1 MTQTELQR
9 PSPFFDVT
17 ILSDGIPGVVES
29 FKALSSLKSAD
40 IKDENIRDT
49 TGQLQEHVASYSGI
63 AEASLKIAKRST
75 KTLDRI
81 RVLEIDLRGN
91 ISNIS
96 DEEIRD
102 TFAVITNSMS
112 VMCGEIQ
119 NLKQNVRDYRS
130 DFIKIRKQFN
140 EKSQCFVEQRQN
152 EVDGKCRAE
161 KNARTSMFVGNG
173 VAECIRIGADVLRR
187 ESTIL
192 STQPMWF
199 ALGMVVA
206 TKIAQVAFESYYSEK
221 AQESEKEIQRY
232 NSLIDASNAIKVHL
246 QAFEVHLDHIAD
258 GWAELESE
266 WKLAIAQLKLTGSAT
281 DKINRKCVRL
291 TMGEFHT
298 KIERIYGSLMTYK
311 RGMTSLVKHFSECDQ
326 KPEAMVIGDQP
337 RIGDL
342 V

>member
-1 MTQTELQR
+1 MGLITPLEDR
-9 PSPFFDVT
+9 
-17 ILSDGIPGVVES
+17 
-29 FKALSSLKSAD
+29 SAD

-49 TGQLQEHVASYSGI
+49 TDQLQQHVASYSGI
-63 AEASLKIAKRST
+63 AKASLGIAKRST
-75 KTLDRI
+75 RALDRI

-91 ISNIS
+91 IPNIS

-102 TFAVITNSMS
+102 SFAVITNSMS
-112 VMCGEIQ
+112 VMCGQIQ
-119 NLKQNVRDYRS
+119 NLKQNVGDYRS
-130 DFIKIRKQFN
+130 NYIKIRNQFD
-140 EKSQCFVEQRQN
+140 EKSQYFAEQRQN
-152 EVDGKCRAE
+152 EIDGKCRAE
-161 KNARTSMFVGNG
+161 KNARTSTFVGNG

-199 ALGMVVA
+199 ALGMVIA
-206 TKIAQVAFESYYSEK
+206 TKIAQVAFEGYYSEK

-266 WKLAIAQLKLTGSAT
+266 WKLAMAHLELNESST
-281 DKINRKCVRL
+281 DKIDRKRVYL

-311 RGMTSLVKHFSECDQ
+311 RDMTSLVKHFSECDQ
-326 KPEAMVIGDQP
+326 KPEAIVVGDQP
-337 RIGDL
+337 RIGGPL
-342 V
+342 

>member
-1 MTQTELQR
+1 MGLITPLEDR
-9 PSPFFDVT
+9 
-17 ILSDGIPGVVES
+17 
-29 FKALSSLKSAD
+29 SAD

-49 TGQLQEHVASYSGI
+49 TDQLQQHVASYSGI
-63 AEASLKIAKRST
+63 AKASLGIAKRST
-75 KTLDRI
+75 RALDRI

-91 ISNIS
+91 IPNIS

-102 TFAVITNSMS
+102 RFAVITNSMS
-112 VMCGEIQ
+112 VMCGQIQ
-119 NLKQNVRDYRS
+119 NLKQNVGDYRS
-130 DFIKIRKQFN
+130 NYIKIRNQFD
-140 EKSQCFVEQRQN
+140 EKSQYFAEQRQN
-152 EVDGKCRAE
+152 EIDGKCRAE
-161 KNARTSMFVGNG
+161 KNARTSTFVGNG

-199 ALGMVVA
+199 ALGMVIA
-206 TKIAQVAFESYYSEK
+206 TKIAQVAFEGYYSEK

-266 WKLAIAQLKLTGSAT
+266 WKLAMAHLELNGSST
-281 DKINRKCVRL
+281 DKIDRKRVYL

-326 KPEAMVIGDQP
+326 KPEAIVVGDQP
-337 RIGDL
+337 RIDGPL
-342 V
+342 